1 MNLQT
6 FQSPQE
12 PKESSNRKPL
22 IIGLIVAVLVVAVV
36 IAGLIVYQHKSVDD
50 GGEEVYVPQYDED
63 GNVDT
68 GIDNDYYDVDGNIR
82 VPDEVVTVPEP
93 EIDYEPAPVD
103 IIYNPEADTNDDG
116 HITKDEWQDW
126 VDAHPEDLDQDLV
139 ITEAELAEFNG
150 DEPPEETE
158 PIDEDSIGSLD
169 LDELNDW
176 FNDES
181 LSGTGGPAE
190 NFDHEFAPIDAQ

>member
-12 PKESSNRKPL
+12 PKENSNRKPL

-103 IIYNPEADTNDDG
+103 IIYNPEAF
-116 HITKDEWQDW
+116 KDNQSEGNAGIN
-126 VDAHPEDLDQDLV
+126 V
-139 ITEAELAEFNG
+139 N
-150 DEPPEETE
+150 
-158 PIDEDSIGSLD
+158 
-169 LDELNDW
+169 
-176 FNDES
+176 
-181 LSGTGGPAE
+181 
-190 NFDHEFAPIDAQ
+190 